1 VDGPVGRPGVRREV
15 TTVPEAEV
23 TLADGG
29 LTVKEGVVG
38 VEMGLLVVRVVGS
51 PGVVSLVIGVEVTV
65 VVLDKTV
72 GDVVVESTLGV
83 DEVIARVADVEVE
96 LAKAIGGVTGPAVVV
111 PMTGVSVVE
120 ETGTRGVEEVE
131 MSGPEV
137 DVDGTVTLAAVEG
150 AADSEEGDVHVIA
163 HRESFVG

>member
-72 GDVVVESTLGV
+72 GDVVVESMLGV
-83 DEVIARVADVEVE
+83 DEVTARVADVEVE
-96 LAKAIGGVTGPAVVV
+96 LAGAIGGVTGPPVV
-111 PMTGVSVVE
+111 PLTGVSVVE
-120 ETGTRGVEEVE
+120 ETGRRGVEEVE
-131 MSGPEV
+131 MSGPET
-137 DVDGTVTLAAVEG
+137 DVDGTVTLTAVEG
-150 AADSEEGDVHVIA
+150 AADSEEDDVHVIA